1 MHSSAAA
8 NYEKVKSEL
17 RKQAWARLE
26 SYEVV
31 VGPRPCYCKVP
42 GFLGGISAAG
52 KIAKTSFFKQARAV
66 YFTSDGASRP
76 LREEALR
83 RGKTI
88 VLSQPLLKGYVVV
101 HGSEVSAREAR
112 MLSTLRGALQMGEK
126 LTLLEGIKVDMVVIG
141 SVAVDKSGGRLGR
154 GDGLYD
160 LEYAL
165 LREMRAAEEKTPV
178 VTLVH
183 DVQVLDAEI
192 PMLPHDV
199 PVDIIATPSSLLMIT
214 ARKYPK
220 PSGVIW
226 DLLPIQKIKSSR
238 VLSMLFGLS

>member
-1 MHSSAAA
+1 MHTGAAA
-8 NYEKVKSEL
+8 NYEKIKREL
-17 RKQAWARLE
+17 RKQVWAKLE

-31 VGPRPCYCKVP
+31 VGPRPCYGRVP
-42 GFLGGISAAG
+42 GFLGGVSAAG
-52 KIAKTSFFKQARAV
+52 KIAKTSFFKQAKAV

-88 VLSQPLLKGYVVV
+88 VLSQPMLKGYVVV
-101 HGSEVSAREAR
+101 HGSEVTEREVR
-112 MLSTLRGALQMGEK
+112 VLSTLRGALSQGEK
-126 LTLLEGIKVDMVVIG
+126 LTLLEGIKVDMIVLG
-141 SVAVDKSGGRLGR
+141 SVAVNQSGGRLGR

-199 PVDIIATPSSLLMIT
+199 PVDMIATPSSLLTI
-214 ARKYPK
+214 ADRRYPK

-238 VLSMLFGLS
+238 ILSMLFGLS